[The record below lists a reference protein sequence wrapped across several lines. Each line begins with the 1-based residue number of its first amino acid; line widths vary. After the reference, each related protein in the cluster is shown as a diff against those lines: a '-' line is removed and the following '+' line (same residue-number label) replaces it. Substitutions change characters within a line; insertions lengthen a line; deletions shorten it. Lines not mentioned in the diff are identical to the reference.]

1 MLKKCQQMLKK
12 SYFYQYLQDCYFKER
27 SFWTDCYIF
36 MASNHATTVKNV
48 FAVYPVELWGKH
60 KEENTVEH
68 CAPKNKIALLK
79 SHLWAVIVS
88 LNTSNTVRE
97 VEYSCHHDF

>member
-1 MLKKCQQMLKK
+1 
-12 SYFYQYLQDCYFKER
+12 
-27 SFWTDCYIF
+27 

-79 SHLWAVIVS
+79 SHL
-88 LNTSNTVRE
+88 
-97 VEYSCHHDF
+97 